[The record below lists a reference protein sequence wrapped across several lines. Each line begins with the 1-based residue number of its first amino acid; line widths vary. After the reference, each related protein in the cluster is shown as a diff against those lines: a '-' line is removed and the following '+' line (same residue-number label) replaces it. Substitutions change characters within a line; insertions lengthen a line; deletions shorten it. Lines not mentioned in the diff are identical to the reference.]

1 MLQMY
6 IKIFQ
11 RTGETMVKGA
21 IFDLDGV
28 ILDSMSI
35 WEKAGEMFLGS
46 LGIKAEPKLAEIMY
60 CMSMSEGAAYLK
72 ERYHLNMDEEKIIEG
87 INHTIEDYYAYEVQI
102 KEGVGQFL
110 KDMNQSGMK
119 MVIATSSDRQV
130 FERALN
136 RLHIKNY
143 FDKIF
148 TSTEIGSSKVKP
160 DIYLAAA
167 EYMGTNPKDTLV
179 FEDAL
184 YAIQTAKSA
193 GFLTVGV
200 YDSSSEG
207 DWKEIKRISD
217 ISVRKFNSFQNF
229 MKKI

>member
-6 IKIFQ
+6 IKNFQ
-11 RTGETMVKGA
+11 RTDEYMIKGA

-28 ILDSMSI
+28 LLDSMSI
-35 WEKAGEMFLGS
+35 WEKAGEMFLS
-46 LGIKAEPKLAEIMY
+46 NLGIKAEPGLAKIMY
-60 CMSMSEGAAYLK
+60 CMSMSEGAAFLK
-72 ERYHLNMDEEKIIEG
+72 KRYHLDMDEEKIIEG
-87 INHTIEDYYAYEVQI
+87 INHTIEDYYAYEVQL

-119 MVIATSSDRQV
+119 MVIATSCDRQV
-130 FERALN
+130 FDRALG
-136 RLHIKNY
+136 RLRIRDY

-148 TSTEIGSSKVKP
+148 TSSETGSGKMKP
-160 DIYLAAA
+160 DIYFAAA

-184 YAIQTAKSA
+184 HAIQTAKSA

-200 YDSSSEG
+200 FDPSSEE
-207 DWKEIKRISD
+207 DWEEIMRISD
-217 ISVRKFNSFQNF
+217 ISLRKFNHFHDF